1 MNTTRL
7 WLGAFTFAAGA
18 AFSPAVAMQN
28 GALAAATIGAVESG
42 DTTAEWSAKLWAA
55 AKGGDDATFQKM
67 LGDFSAK
74 DAPAALVKSI
84 ERLREH
90 YAAREVDR
98 GAKITKAREELT
110 KKLGEKLGEGQD
122 AVAIAKAL
130 VSAME
135 LYDLSIDKQAVLREA
150 GVSALAVKADT
161 AAREAEA
168 KGQWLTASE
177 LFVRLQL
184 LMEEVPEGVKYKK
197 DVERVSHRLNMLRMY
212 VPKRLWELQ
221 NERRVAGGEGKPL
234 PPYNAVGDEYSEK
247 LKGIETRAVV
257 DALTKSAYDHV
268 DLADFR
274 RILLGS
280 IEGIRT
286 LLTTTDL
293 GATFPG
299 IADETAR
306 NAMMATLAKE
316 EDALRKDGT
325 VDQGDCDR
333 LLKRVITASN
343 ETVKVPEA
351 VICHEFGNGG
361 IDTLDEFTAIIWPYE
376 IARFNKMTQGSF
388 VGIGVQIEFDEASF
402 VRVVTPIDGTPAQ
415 RAGVKPGDLI
425 TKVGGN
431 SIFGL
436 SLDQVVDQITGPRG
450 SMVAMTVER
459 KEKLAAD
466 APAGAEAAKSEI
478 EFQLKRDKIK
488 VATVKGWKKTGV
500 GEHEWSWFIDPESHI
515 GYVRVQQF
523 SETTGEEL
531 AQAVSTMQHAGAGGL
546 KGLVVDLR
554 FNPGGLLDQAVAISR
569 MFIDQGPIVMTRGSS
584 GRIEDTRKGDRS
596 STLTDTPVVVLI
608 NRGSASAS
616 EIVSGAIQYY
626 GNKGDIPALV
636 LGQRSYGKGSV
647 QQVMN
652 LTGNKT
658 MMKLTSQYYLLPDGR
673 VIHRKPGAKTWGVEP
688 NFGVEMIPQQ
698 IADGLTF
705 RRNADVLVE
714 GADPANAPNPSDLIE
729 KNLDLQLEAALVLL
743 EGQVAGGHGGQA
755 HAER

>member
-1 MNTTRL
+1 MAFINTRLSRL
-7 WLGAFTFAAGA
+7 WLGAVILAAGA
-18 AFSPAVAMQN
+18 AVSPAVAMQTA
-28 GALAAATIGAVESG
+28 ALASSAIAANEQG
-42 DTTAEWSAKLWAA
+42 DTTAQWSAKLWAA
-55 AKGGDDATFQKM
+55 AKAGDEATFQK
-67 LGDFSAK
+67 LLADFSTA
-74 DAPAALVKSI
+74 DAPASLVKSVK
-84 ERLREH
+84 RLREH

-98 GAKITKAREELT
+98 AAKITKAREELI
-110 KKLGEKLGEGQD
+110 KKLGEGQD
-122 AVAIAKAL
+122 AVGIAKAL

-135 LYDLSIDKQAVLREA
+135 LYDLSLDKQSVLREPMVA
-150 GVSALAVKADT
+150 GLAAKADA
-161 AAREAEA
+161 AAREAES

-221 NERRVAGGEGKPL
+221 NERRIAGGETKPL
-234 PPYNAVGDEYSEK
+234 PPYNAVGDEYGAK
-247 LKGIETRAVV
+247 LMGIETKAVV
-257 DALTKSAYDHV
+257 DALNRSAMSHV

-280 IEGIRT
+280 LDGIRT

-293 GATFPG
+293 AATFPG
-299 IADETAR
+299 MADEGAR
-306 NAMMATLAKE
+306 GAMMATIAKE
-316 EDALRKDGT
+316 EDALRKDDT
-325 VDQGDCDR
+325 IDQGDCDR
-333 LLKRVITASN
+333 LLRRVIAASN
-343 ETVKVPEA
+343 ETVKIPDA

-450 SMVAMTVER
+450 TMVTMTVER
-459 KEKLAAD
+459 KEKLAEG
-466 APAGAEAAKSEI
+466 APAGTEPTKTDL
-478 EFQLKRDKIK
+478 EFKLKRDKI
-488 VATVKGWKKTGV
+488 VVPSVKGWNRAGI
-500 GEHEWSWFIDPESHI
+500 GEFDWGWFVEPENGI

-523 SETTGEEL
+523 AETTSHEL
-531 AQAVSTMQHAGAGGL
+531 AVAVDVMKKKGL
-546 KGLVVDLR
+546 KALVVDLR
-554 FNPGGLLDQAVAISR
+554 YNPGGLLDQAVAISR
-569 MFIDQGPIVMTRGSS
+569 MFIDQGAIVMTRGSS
-584 GRIEDTRKGDRS
+584 GRIESSSKGDRS
-596 STLTDTPVVVLI
+596 ASLSDTPVIVLV

-626 GNKGDIPALV
+626 GNKGDIPAMV

-647 QQVMN
+647 QQVME
-652 LTGNKT
+652 LDGRKT
-658 MMKLTSQYYLLPDGR
+658 MMKLTQQYYLLPDGR

-688 NFGVEMIPQQ
+688 NFGVEMLNQQ
-698 IADGLTF
+698 MADGITL
-705 RRNADVLVE
+705 RRNADVLIE
-714 GADPANAPNPSDLIE
+714 GADPAKTPNPADLLE

-743 EGQVAGGHGGQA
+743 EGQVAGGKGTQVR
-755 HAER
+755 AEK